1 MHRAKVIKAQ
11 CIFSCLSLLQS
22 MHPSNAI
29 KIQCI
34 LLQSIH
40 RTMLS
45 RCSVFSVVFRCCS
58 PCTEKRYQ
66 DFSVFSVVFL
76 QLQSMYRAIP
86 SRFSVFS
93 VVFCSCSPCTEQCHQ
108 DSVYFLLSFAVA
120 AHCTEQCRQDSVY
133 FLLSFAVAAH
143 VPSNAI
149 KIQCI
154 FCCLLQLQPMHPKIT
169 CQGIANARWFYHRFY
184 PRYLPEVIIM

>member
-1 MHRAKVIKAQ
+1 MHRAKLSRLSVFSLVFRFCSPCIQATLSRFSVFCCSPSTEQCCQDAVYFLLCFVVAVHAPKNAIKISAY
-11 CIFSCLSLLQS
+11 FLLSFAVAV
-22 MHPSNAI
+22 HVPSNTI

-34 LLQSIH
+34 
-40 RTMLS
+40 
-45 RCSVFSVVFRCCS
+45 FCCL
-58 PCTEKRYQ
+58 
-66 DFSVFSVVFL
+66 L
-76 QLQSMYRAIP
+76 QLQPMYRAMP

-93 VVFCSCSPCTEQCHQ
+93 VVFCSCCP
-108 DSVYFLLSFAVA
+108 
-120 AHCTEQCRQDSVY
+120 CTEQCRQDSVY